1 MSSTNEGS
9 ADNYGPGGSQSALRS
24 ANEARVLETLR
35 SRGALTQAELA
46 RRTSLAPSTVSKIV
60 HTLLEADVVDMEADK
75 QGRRGQLVTLSSSAG
90 LVAGIDMGR
99 DHVHVALANLAHEV
113 VAEQHRTLPQGHTM
127 TKGLGSADDTLTEL
141 LDGLGLPR
149 RRVVGAC
156 LSIPAPI
163 DASGV
168 ISASA
173 LMPGWTGGG
182 NVATSAAEVFGLP
195 VLVENDANLGALGE
209 ATWGAGRDIKNLV
222 YLKVANG
229 IGAGLILNGEIFRGA
244 TGTAG
249 EIGHTTVVE
258 NGAICQCGNRGCL
271 ETVANSPHVI
281 GLLAPTHGRLSIPR
295 IIELARAGDV
305 GCRRVLGDTGRVVGL
320 AVANLCNIVNPQR
333 LIVGGE
339 LSAAED
345 LLLGPMRESVR
356 LNGIPGAVR
365 SLEIVRAELGA
376 RAHVLGAVAFAL
388 AHVTPEALT
397 ATAAGATADDR
408 SPLDAET
415 GAAIS

>member
-9 ADNYGPGGSQSALRS
+9 ADFGPGGSQSALRS

-60 HTLLEADVVDMEADK
+60 HTLLEAGVVDMEADK

-90 LVAGIDMGR
+90 LVVGIDMGR

-113 VAEQHRTLPQGHTM
+113 VAEQHRTLPQGHSM
-127 TKGLGSADDTLTEL
+127 TKGLGSADDTITEL
-141 LDGLGLPR
+141 LADLGIAR
-149 RRVVGAC
+149 DRVVGAC
-156 LSIPAPI
+156 LSIPAPV
-163 DASGV
+163 DAEGM
-168 ISASA
+168 ISATA
-173 LMPGWTGGG
+173 LMPGWTGV
-182 NVATSAAEVFGLP
+182 NLATAAEQVLGLP

-209 ATWGAGRDIKNLV
+209 ATWGAGRDIRNVV
-222 YLKVANG
+222 YLKLAAG

-271 ETVANSPHVI
+271 ETVANSTHVI
-281 GLLAPTHGRLSIPR
+281 GLLTPTHGRLGIPR
-295 IIELARAGDV
+295 IVELAREGDP
-305 GCRRVLGDTGRVVGL
+305 GCRRVLGDTGRVVGV

-345 LLLGPMRESVR
+345 LLLRPMGESVR
-356 LNGIPGAVR
+356 LNGIPAAVR

-376 RAHVLGAVAFAL
+376 RAHVLGAVAYAL

-397 ATAAGATADDR
+397 ATATGADDE
-408 SPLDAET
+408 AEET
-415 GAAIS
+415 DEAVAAG